1 MDYNYKIAGQIIGC
15 IRTQRNM
22 SQEVL
27 SGLSGVA
34 RSHLAMIET
43 GNKNANV
50 DTLWRI
56 AEALGMRLSE
66 FFRMV
71 ENEIEK
77 EGSQGKSIP
86 GDEGQQGNF

>member
-1 MDYNYKIAGQIIGC
+1 MDYNHKITGQVIGR
-15 IRTQRNM
+15 IRTQCNM

-43 GNKNANV
+43 GTKNANV

-66 FFRMV
+66 LFQLV

-77 EGSQGKSIP
+77 KGSREKNTS
-86 GDEGQQGNF
+86 DN

>member
-1 MDYNYKIAGQIIGC
+1 MDYNYKIAGQVIGR

-43 GNKNANV
+43 GTKNANV

-66 FFRMV
+66 FLQLV
-71 ENEIEK
+71 ETEIAK
-77 EGSQGKSIP
+77 EGARGKYTSEDEIP
-86 GDEGQQGNF
+86 Q